1 VLISRI
7 HNQSLKSLLKPL
19 DYSFTHSFQVVRSDW
34 QCALLSSST
43 GTSSSVL
50 KMHQGRGGE
59 LLFEPTSSNTVF
71 NAAALTI
78 INLTLTTSD
87 TQTPSKY
94 DELIAAVQPLLCGIK
109 IINLR
114 QDSTLQDL
122 TFLSNKHSAVPWA
135 LRFQQGSLGIV
146 IWQGVFAGN
155 PKK

>member
-1 VLISRI
+1 MPNFVEFDLVLISRI

-19 DYSFTHSFQVVRSDW
+19 DYSFTHSFQVVRSYW

-43 GTSSSVL
+43 GTSSSAL
-50 KMHQGRGGE
+50 NMHQGRGGE
-59 LLFEPTSSNTVF
+59 LLFEPTFSNTVF

-114 QDSTLQDL
+114 QVSTLQDL
-122 TFLSNKHSAVPWA
+122 TFLSNEASVDPTN
-135 LRFQQGSLGIV
+135 LQYLV
-146 IWQGVFAGN
+146 IAHRLFD
-155 PKK
+155 